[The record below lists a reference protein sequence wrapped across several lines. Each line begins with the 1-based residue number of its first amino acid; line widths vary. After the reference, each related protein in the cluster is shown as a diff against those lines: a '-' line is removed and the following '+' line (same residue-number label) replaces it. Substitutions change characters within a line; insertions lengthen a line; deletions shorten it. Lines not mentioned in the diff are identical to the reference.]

1 MALLNFLWFSLIC
14 ILCGQ
19 LSFISN
25 LIYSMI
31 RYVVVYDN
39 DLRIIYDSLPTS
51 FVALL
56 CKRPLNYN
64 NNHKN

>member
-1 MALLNFLWFSLIC
+1 MFMALLNFPWFSLIC

-31 RYVVVYDN
+31 RNVVVYDN
-39 DLRIIYDSLPTS
+39 DLRIIYDSLPTLICGPI
-51 FVALL
+51 VQVVIKL
-56 CKRPLNYN
+56 
-64 NNHKN
+64 

>member
-1 MALLNFLWFSLIC
+1 MFMALLNFLWFSLIC

-25 LIYSMI
+25 LIYTMI

-39 DLRIIYDSLPTS
+39 DLRIIYDSLPTLICGPI
-51 FVALL
+51 VQVVIKL
-56 CKRPLNYN
+56 
-64 NNHKN
+64 

>member
-1 MALLNFLWFSLIC
+1 MALLNFLWFFLIC

-39 DLRIIYDSLPTS
+39 DLRIIYDSLPTLICGPI
-51 FVALL
+51 VQVVIKL
-56 CKRPLNYN
+56 
-64 NNHKN
+64 

>member
-31 RYVVVYDN
+31 RYVVVVYDN
-39 DLRIIYDSLPTS
+39 DLRIIYDSLPTLICGPI
-51 FVALL
+51 VQVVIKL
-56 CKRPLNYN
+56 
-64 NNHKN
+64 

>member
-31 RYVVVYDN
+31 RYVVVVYDN
-39 DLRIIYDSLPTS
+39 DLQQRIIYDSLPTLICGPI
-51 FVALL
+51 VQVVIKL
-56 CKRPLNYN
+56 
-64 NNHKN
+64 

>member
-1 MALLNFLWFSLIC
+1 MFMALLNFLWFSLIC

-19 LSFISN
+19 QSFISN

-39 DLRIIYDSLPTS
+39 DLHIIYDSLPTLICGPI
-51 FVALL
+51 VQVVIKL
-56 CKRPLNYN
+56 
-64 NNHKN
+64 

>member
-39 DLRIIYDSLPTS
+39 DLRIIYDSLPTLICGPI
-51 FVALL
+51 VQVVIKL
-56 CKRPLNYN
+56 
-64 NNHKN
+64 

>member
-1 MALLNFLWFSLIC
+1 MALLNFLWFSLIY

-39 DLRIIYDSLPTS
+39 DLRIIYDSLPTLICGPI
-51 FVALL
+51 VQVVIKL
-56 CKRPLNYN
+56 
-64 NNHKN
+64 

>member
-1 MALLNFLWFSLIC
+1 MFMALLNFLWFSLIC

-39 DLRIIYDSLPTS
+39 DLRIIYDSLPTLICGPI
-51 FVALL
+51 VQVVIKL
-56 CKRPLNYN
+56 
-64 NNHKN
+64 